1 MEWDGDKPSNLGGS
15 KGLPS
20 RGGSL
25 AQLVDREGTTV
36 GRTNNKAPSS
46 TLSAALRGLQKLAV
60 DKAMSAR
67 ARSQPYL
74 SCRL

>member
-25 AQLVDREGTTV
+25 AQLVDREGTTM

-46 TLSAALRGLQKLAV
+46 TLSAALRGLQK
-60 DKAMSAR
+60 
-67 ARSQPYL
+67 
-74 SCRL
+74 